1 MGLFVGLRLYP
12 GLVHAKQTSWMPVPN
27 MTPHSLIYMKLPH
40 PSFGKARLGGAGDGG
55 TSCPGSPVCVRLY
68 TITVFKLGFCLCKVY
83 APSDWLQLEPLNHY
97 NHQLCSLI
105 SCNWQGTLSGP
116 AYLFIVLLLHAT
128 VQWRACLLLGQD
140 LTQALL
146 VVSASL
152 YEVKK

>member
-12 GLVHAKQTSWMPVPN
+12 DLVHAKQTSWMPVSS
-27 MTPHSLIYMKLPH
+27 MTPHSLISYVKLPH

-55 TSCPGSPVCVRLY
+55 TSCPGSTVCVRLY

-97 NHQLCSLI
+97 NHQLCYLSLVTDR
-105 SCNWQGTLSGP
+105 TLSGP

-128 VQWRACLLLGQD
+128 VQWRACLFLGQD